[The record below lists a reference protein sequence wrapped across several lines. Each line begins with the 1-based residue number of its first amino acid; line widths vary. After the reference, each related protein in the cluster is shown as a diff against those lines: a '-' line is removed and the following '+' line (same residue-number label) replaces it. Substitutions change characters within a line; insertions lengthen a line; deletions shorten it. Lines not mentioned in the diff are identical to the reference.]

1 MRMSLAGFR
10 ESMVAACAP
19 LLIVGCG
26 GSQRAAK
33 ASHVGVTNMQP
44 SEPAVEVL
52 QEASSLGIVE
62 ISDEIRRACR
72 IDDPD
77 AYFALDFQALRGDQG
92 LPGLNKVAACFI
104 SGPLAGRTMKL
115 VGHSDPQGTREYN
128 KMLGQARADS
138 VARYFDGHGLTK
150 ARLKTI
156 SRGAMDAT
164 SADEGTRPRERGVDI
179 VLGP

>member
-1 MRMSLAGFR
+1 
-10 ESMVAACAP
+10 
-19 LLIVGCG
+19 
-26 GSQRAAK
+26 
-33 ASHVGVTNMQP
+33 MQP

-72 IDDPD
+72 IDDPN
-77 AYFALDFQALRGDQG
+77 AYFALDFQALRGDQD

-104 SGPLAGRTMKL
+104 SGPLGGRTMKL
-115 VGHSDPQGTREYN
+115 VGHSDPQGTS
-128 KMLGQARADS
+128 MLGQAWADS

-150 ARLKTI
+150 SRLKTI

-164 SADEGTRPRERGVDI
+164 SADEATRPRERGVDI